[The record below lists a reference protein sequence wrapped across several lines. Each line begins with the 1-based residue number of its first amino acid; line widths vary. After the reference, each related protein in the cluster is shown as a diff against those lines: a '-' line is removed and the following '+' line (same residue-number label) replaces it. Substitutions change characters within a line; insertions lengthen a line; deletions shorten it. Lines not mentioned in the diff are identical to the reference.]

1 MDSSSIGYSIFACDM
16 GHLLVA
22 ATERGV
28 CVVRFGDEPEA
39 LAAALRDEF
48 PFAEVRPD
56 AERLTPWVEALRD
69 YLEGRSTQLDFPLDV
84 RASQFQRRVWD
95 ALRTI
100 PYGATRSYS
109 EIAATI
115 RRPEAAR
122 AVARACASNPV
133 ALVVPCHR
141 VIGAHGDLRGYR
153 WGIHRKRTLLDRES
167 RRAARAG
174 HTTSDETV
182 PLVRTEW
189 GRGASRSEIKRR
201 PPSLSAR
208 QTVPP
213 G

>member
-1 MDSSSIGYSIFACDM
+1 VESSGIGYSIFACDM

-28 CVVRFGDEPEA
+28 CVVRFGDDPEA
-39 LAAALRDEF
+39 LATALRDEF
-48 PFAEVRPD
+48 PFAELRPD
-56 AERLTPWVEALRD
+56 AERLAPWVEALRD
-69 YLEGRSTQLDFPLDV
+69 YLDGRSARLDFPLDV

-95 ALRTI
+95 ALRAI

-109 EIAATI
+109 EIAAAI
-115 RRPEAAR
+115 HRPKAAR

-141 VIGAHGDLRGYR
+141 VIGAHGDLSDYR
-153 WGIHRKRTLLDRES
+153 WGAHRKRALLDRES
-167 RRAARAG
+167 RHTARPDEIA
-174 HTTSDETV
+174 SDEPGDV
-182 PLVRTEW
+182 VCR
-189 GRGASRSEIKRR
+189 GRGRGRSRSEIKRR

-208 QTVPP
+208 QAIPP